1 MYMFSAKLSCMEER
15 TTTGTRQRRLAV
27 LAWLRLTRVFQK
39 IERASAENFRRW
51 DLSAAQFDVL
61 AQLGPSE
68 GITQQE
74 LANKLYVT
82 KGNVC
87 QLLDKMEQRG
97 LVVREQH
104 GRSNRLYLTDSGHQ
118 LADETVPSEEAV
130 LAEMFSAL
138 TLDEQAQL
146 LALLRK
152 LDHAL
157 G

>member
-1 MYMFSAKLSCMEER
+1 MFSAKLSHMEEQ
-15 TTTGTRQRRLAV
+15 TTIGTRQRRLAV

-97 LVVREQH
+97 LVLREQH

-118 LADETVPSEEAV
+118 LFDETVPSEEAV

-138 TLDEQAQL
+138 SLDEQAQL

>member
-1 MYMFSAKLSCMEER
+1 MEEQ
-15 TTTGTRQRRLAV
+15 TTTDSRQRRLAV

-39 IERASAENFRRW
+39 IERASAEHFRRW
-51 DLSAAQFDVL
+51 NLSAAQFDVL
-61 AQLGPSE
+61 AQLGPAE

-87 QLLDKMEQRG
+87 QLLDKMEQSG

-104 GRSNRLYLTDSGHQ
+104 GRSNRLYLTESGHR
-118 LADETVPSEEAV
+118 LFDETVPSEEAV